1 MLNLTIAPAT
11 AGPVVSMSHF
21 GTNYL
26 ADREARHNQGIE
38 GDNVFGHAADMLGTN
53 TFRYPGGAITEM
65 FLDLADPKHF
75 DAGKDELISATD
87 RFTDRGETFLTPVG
101 QFLNFVAERNGDAT
115 IVLPTITYFEDL
127 ASGNLARIA
136 AVEAEI
142 KAFVVN
148 ALQHPGGNTITA
160 FQIGNEYVSWSNER
174 HDWLISHSRDYA
186 MLAHRRGRASTDS
199 AVRTRKAAC
208 MLSESA
214 RMTTAREAGYR
225 VPYANSK
232 PRAAR
237 IVALDATAAAI
248 VDDIAKLPWNGAK
261 FFTSLSFEAGGGPDG
276 TPGGMK
282 AWLNDLAGRALDL
295 YGEIASSDFVVV
307 ITAAGEDARAV
318 TVISAACNV
327 HNKTL
332 IGLVVPKEGA
342 SEADVA
348 TSLEHLRPHARM
360 LVVASGR
367 DYIEVMLTALR
378 A

>member
-1 MLNLTIAPAT
+1 
-11 AGPVVSMSHF
+11 
-21 GTNYL
+21 
-26 ADREARHNQGIE
+26 
-38 GDNVFGHAADMLGTN
+38 
-53 TFRYPGGAITEM
+53 
-65 FLDLADPKHF
+65 
-75 DAGKDELISATD
+75 
-87 RFTDRGETFLTPVG
+87 
-101 QFLNFVAERNGDAT
+101 
-115 IVLPTITYFEDL
+115 
-127 ASGNLARIA
+127 
-136 AVEAEI
+136 
-142 KAFVVN
+142 
-148 ALQHPGGNTITA
+148 
-160 FQIGNEYVSWSNER
+160 
-174 HDWLISHSRDYA
+174 
-186 MLAHRRGRASTDS
+186 
-199 AVRTRKAAC
+199 

-225 VPYANSK
+225 IPYANSK

-261 FFTSLSFEAGGGPDG
+261 FFTSLSFAADDGPDG
-276 TPGGMK
+276 TPGGMS

-295 YGEIASSDFVVV
+295 YGEVASSDFVVV

-318 TVISAACNV
+318 SVISAACNV